1 MLTIEL
7 TGYRDVEGTL
17 WLLNFFPS
25 DAGELP
31 GGGFDVDAWD
41 DAKTFISAV
50 PGADVRAAFR
60 TAYRMARIEARKHG
74 GLEFMQT
81 IFDDEPC
88 PLPDLKPN
96 ALAAPAVIVDDGGPS
111 YRSSMNHADYNWA
124 KGYMQGGEFKCSQP
138 HG

>member
-25 DAGELP
+25 GAGVLP
-31 GGGFDVDAWD
+31 GGGFDCDAWED
-41 DAKTFISAV
+41 SKTFISAI

-60 TAYRMARIEARKHG
+60 EAYRRARIEARKHS

-81 IFDDEPC
+81 TFDDEPC
-88 PLPDLKPN
+88 PLPDLMPN
-96 ALAAPAVIVDDGGPS
+96 TLCAPAVIL
-111 YRSSMNHADYNWA
+111 ADNGSAYKTA
-124 KGYMQGGEFKCSQP
+124 TI
-138 HG
+138 